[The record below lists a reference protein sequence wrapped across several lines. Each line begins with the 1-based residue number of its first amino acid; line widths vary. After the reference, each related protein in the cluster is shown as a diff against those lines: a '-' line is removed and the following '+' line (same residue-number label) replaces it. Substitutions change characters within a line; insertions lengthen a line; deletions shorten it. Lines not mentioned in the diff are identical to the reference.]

1 MSRTLLAI
9 ETSCDE
15 TAAAVVDEAL
25 SVRSSVVA
33 SQIDLHAAF
42 GGVVPELASRAHVET
57 VTPVVARALHEAGV
71 SGEDLTA
78 VAVTSGPGL
87 VGALLVGIA
96 TAKALALGW
105 GIPVVG
111 VNHLEGHLASVYLAD
126 PEVPFPQIAL
136 LVSGGHCMLTRCTEP
151 GRYELL
157 GETVDDS
164 IGEAYDKV
172 ARFLGL
178 GYPGG
183 PVLDRLAAA
192 GGDVLGFP
200 RPMLGEGYAFSFSGL
215 KTAVVNHV
223 RSDPGFSEAEVA
235 ASFVAA
241 CMDVL
246 IAKLRRALEEFGD
259 PAVAIVGGVAASPIL
274 RARAQVLADEFGAR
288 APDSAPRH
296 GHGQCRDDRGGRLAQ
311 VRGRGRQRAVL
322 RAGAGPAPPL
332 LLARRPPALPAP
344 ARPVA
349 EGLRREVEQHAE
361 GDDEPA
367 ERVDALSRRVDE
379 GVEEGRVRQGDEA
392 DDPGPARMEG
402 DRQAVREDPEQ
413 EDDEAWRNRC
423 EECEEAAH
431 GSVETD
437 HIAVVVYVDPFCG
450 RTAREPGHGPHV
462 PADQIDESGTH
473 IGPGLAHRE
482 PPSPGC
488 TPELGIR

>member
-1 MSRTLLAI
+1 MRMPDHDFLRSLLEQTGVLLVTSANPHGAPTPRTAEEVAAALGLAVELVVDGGALRDVPSTLVNVCGREPSVEREGRDLAGRHRGRTAGGAVTRTLLAI

-15 TAAAVVDEAL
+15 TAAAVVDDAL

-42 GGVVPELASRAHVET
+42 GGVVPELASRAHLET
-57 VTPVVARALHEAGV
+57 VTPIVERSLSEAGV
-71 SGEDLTA
+71 AGADLTA

-136 LVSGGHCMLTRCTEP
+136 LVSGGHCMLTRCTQP

-157 GETVDDS
+157 GETLDDS

-183 PVLDRLAAA
+183 PVLDRLASA
-192 GGDVLGFP
+192 GEDVLGFP
-200 RPMLGEGYAFSFSGL
+200 RPMLAEGYAFSFSGL

-223 RSDPGFSEAEVA
+223 RADPGFSETEVA

-246 IAKLRRALEEFGD
+246 IAKVRRALRSSATPPSPSSAAWR
-259 PAVAIVGGVAASPIL
+259 PAPS
-274 RARAQVLADEFGAR
+274 
-288 APDSAPRH
+288 
-296 GHGQCRDDRGGRLAQ
+296 C
-311 VRGRGRQRAVL
+311 
-322 RAGAGPAPPL
+322 GPAPRPWPTSSGHACSSRL
-332 LLARRPPALPAP
+332 LRWPPTTLP
-344 ARPVA
+344 
-349 EGLRREVEQHAE
+349 
-361 GDDEPA
+361 
-367 ERVDALSRRVDE
+367 
-379 GVEEGRVRQGDEA
+379 
-392 DDPGPARMEG
+392 
-402 DRQAVREDPEQ
+402 
-413 EDDEAWRNRC
+413 
-423 EECEEAAH
+423 
-431 GSVETD
+431 
-437 HIAVVVYVDPFCG
+437 
-450 RTAREPGHGPHV
+450 
-462 PADQIDESGTH
+462 
-473 IGPGLAHRE
+473 
-482 PPSPGC
+482 
-488 TPELGIR
+488 